1 MKTRFLYHLI
11 VLLALASLS
20 ACEDNLVNLGD
31 IDEVRYDAE
40 YAIPL
45 IDSEINMNDLLENFE
60 EDASLTVDP
69 DGLLRFQYRG
79 DVLSRDAE
87 DIFRGIN
94 ATINDF
100 PFIPLVEERQALPFS
115 VPDGLEL
122 DRLIMGGGQ
131 LRYGLFNRNEF
142 PITARVRFPTI
153 TVDGEPLEIVGDIP
167 AYSGMGTPPTL
178 TNIDNGMDPIELA
191 GYLLLPENDSI
202 YIESVYEDADGNLY
216 PPSTGSIITIDDFS
230 FEYAEGFL
238 DNLIYEGGR
247 DTIEIDFFDSW
258 IRGDV
263 FFEEP
268 RITFNIDNSFGVP
281 TESVINVFNIITAD
295 GDTLPLES
303 EFIDDGI
310 EFPYPLLTEIGAIK
324 SREFLFTPENSNI
337 DIVLGSQP
345 VAVDYDVNALT
356 NPDGNTDIRGF
367 ITDSSFYRV
376 QVEVELPLD
385 GSAANFEV
393 RDTFEIDF
401 SQFDEAEE
409 VEFKLVSDNELPLGV
424 RIVGEFQDA
433 EGNFLAS
440 LLPEEEQLIGPAQ
453 VGSDGRPTG
462 PLQQITFVGYN
473 AETLPTILDAKQLV
487 LTALFDTT
495 NGSDQSVRIEEDQ
508 DLRVRLGARVKVSN

>member
-1 MKTRFLYHLI
+1 MKLSLPLFA
-11 VLLALASLS
+11 LLTLSIICFS

-31 IDEVRYDAE
+31 IDEVRYEAE

-100 PFIPLVEERQALPFS
+100 PFIPLLEQRQALPFS
-115 VPDGLEL
+115 VPGGLEL
-122 DRLIMGGGQ
+122 DRLIIGGGT
-131 LRYGLFNRNEF
+131 LRYGIINQNDF
-142 PITARVRFPTI
+142 PVTATIRFPTI
-153 TVDGEPLEIVGDIP
+153 TLDGEPLEISGELPAFDGTGD
-167 AYSGMGTPPTL
+167 PPVL
-178 TNIDNGMDPIELA
+178 SNIGDEFDPFDIT
-191 GYLLLPENDSI
+191 GYLLLPEDDSI
-202 YIESVYEDADGNLY
+202 FIESFLEDADGNLY
-216 PPSTGSIITIDDFS
+216 DPTPGSGVAIDDFA

-263 FFEEP
+263 FFENP

-303 EFIDDGI
+303 VFLEDGI
-310 EFPYPLLTEIGAIK
+310 AFPYPELDEIGEIK
-324 SREFLFTPENSNI
+324 SREFVFTPENSNI

-356 NPDGNTDIRGF
+356 NPDNDTSIRGF

-385 GSAANFEV
+385 GSAADFEV

-401 SQFDEAEE
+401 SQFDEAQE

-424 RIVGEFQDA
+424 RISGAFQDEA
-433 EGNFLAS
+433 GNFLANF
-440 LLPEEEQLIGPAQ
+440 LPEEEQLIGPAP
-453 VGSDGRPTG
+453 VGPDGRPTE
-462 PLQQITFVGYN
+462 PLQQITFVEYD
-473 AETLPTILDAKQLV
+473 AETLPSILDAKQLV
-487 LTALFDTT
+487 LTAFFDTT
-495 NGSDQSVRIEEDQ
+495 NGSGQSVRIEENQ
-508 DLRVRLGARVKVSN
+508 DLRVRLGARVKVNN

>member
-1 MKTRFLYHLI
+1 MRESLHYFTLI
-11 VLLALASLS
+11 LLLIGFTS
-20 ACEDNLVNLGD
+20 CEDNIVSLGD

-100 PFIPLVEERQALPFS
+100 PLIPIIEQRQALPFS
-115 VPDGLEL
+115 VPGGLEL
-122 DRLIMGGGQ
+122 DRLIMGGGE
-131 LRYGLFNRNEF
+131 LLYAMFNGYDR
-142 PITARVRFPTI
+142 PVTATLRFPTI
-153 TVDGEPLEIVGDIP
+153 TLDGEILEISGELP
-167 AYSGMGTPPTL
+167 AYSGTGDLPL
-178 TNIDNGMDPIELA
+178 FTNTGDGSEPFDLD
-191 GYLLLPENDSI
+191 GYLLLPEDDSI
-202 YIESVYEDADGNLY
+202 YIEAFLEDADGNLLD
-216 PPSTGSIITIDDFS
+216 PSIPSAISIDDFS
-230 FEYAEGFL
+230 FEYAEGYL

-258 IRGDV
+258 IRGEV
-263 FFEEP
+263 FFENP
-268 RITFNIDNSFGVP
+268 IITFDIENSFGVP

-295 GDTLPLES
+295 GEILPLES
-303 EFIDDGI
+303 VFIDEGI
-310 EFPYPLLTEIGAIK
+310 TFPYPTLEEIGDTK
-324 SREFLFTPENSNI
+324 SRQFVFTSENSNI

-401 SQFDEAEE
+401 SQFDKAEE

-424 RIVGEFQDA
+424 RISGEFQDEA
-433 EGNFLAS
+433 GNFVANFI
-440 LLPEEEQLIGPAQ
+440 PEEERLIAPAE
-453 VGSDGRPTG
+453 VGTDGRPTG
-462 PLQQITFVGYN
+462 PFQQITFVAYDS
-473 AETLPTILDAKQLV
+473 ETLPSILSAKQLV
-487 LTALFDTT
+487 LTAFFDTT
-495 NGSDQSVRIEEDQ
+495 NGIGQSVRIEQDQ
-508 DLRVRLGARVKVSN
+508 DLRVRLGARVKVRN